1 MGFGQA
7 VSSGLRKFFTFAGR
21 APRSEYWYFYLFF
34 ILSALGAGFAD
45 GVIGAASFNETGEF
59 EGGGLLIVAILVL
72 FIPQLAVTV
81 RRLHDLDR
89 SGWWW
94 WLGLVP
100 LVGGLVLLV
109 WFCMRGTEG
118 NNRYGPNPLN
128 PVPVSVFD

>member
-1 MGFGQA
+1 MGFGKA
-7 VSSGLRKFFTFAGR
+7 VTTCLGKFFTFAGR

-34 ILSALGAGFAD
+34 LICIIAAVVIDGMLNTIILD
-45 GVIGAASFNETGEF
+45 ENGEF
-59 EGGGLLIVAILVL
+59 AGGMLMVLTILAL

-100 LVGGLVLLV
+100 LVGGIILLV

-118 NNRYGPNPLN
+118 NNRFGPNPLN
-128 PVPVSVFD
+128 PVPVGVFD